1 MLVSLLMLI
10 AGLAILVAGANYL
23 VDGAS
28 SLAKKFNISNLI
40 IGLTVVAMGTSAPEL
55 TVSVYSAFQG
65 ESDIALGNIIGSNI
79 INILAILGITATIY
93 PLSVQSST
101 VWKEIPFSLLAAI
114 LVAVFANDVLLDSQ
128 AESDLSRT
136 EGIALLGF
144 MVIFLYYTFD
154 VARKSPPDDLHN
166 PVKEYPL
173 LLTLVMV
180 VGGLAMLIL
189 GGKWL
194 VDAAVA
200 IAEGMGMS
208 KSVIGLTIVAL
219 GTSMPELATSL
230 VAALKK
236 QADIAVG
243 NVVGSNIFNVFFIL
257 GTTAVIQPL
266 SIGGITQID
275 FLVCIASSL
284 LLFFFAYNNK
294 ISRIEGSLLLAGLV
308 LYMTHLIVTAA

>member
-1 MLVSLLMLI
+1 MITSLLMLI
-10 AGLAILVAGANYL
+10 GGFAILILGANFL

-28 SLAKKFNISNLI
+28 SMAKKFNISNLI
-40 IGLTVVAMGTSAPEL
+40 IGLTVVAFGTSAPEL
-55 TVSVYSAFQG
+55 TVSVYSAYQG
-65 ESDIALGNIIGSNI
+65 ESDIALGNVIGSNI
-79 INILAILGITATIY
+79 MNVLAILGITSIIY

-101 VWKEIPFSLLAAI
+101 IWKEIPFSLLAAI
-114 LVAVFANDVLLDSQ
+114 LVAVFANDILLDGYTKS
-128 AESDLSRT
+128 SLSRT

-144 MVIFLYYTFD
+144 LAIFLYYTFD

-166 PVKEYPL
+166 SVKEYPL
-173 LLTLVMV
+173 LLTLLMV
-180 VGGLAMLIL
+180 IGGLGMLIL

-194 VDAAVA
+194 VDGAVT
-200 IAEGMGMS
+200 IAERMGMN

-257 GTTAVIQPL
+257 GTTAVIKPL

-284 LLFFFAYNNK
+284 LLFLFAYNNK
-294 ISRIEGSLLLAGLV
+294 ISRIEGSILLAGLV
-308 LYMTHLIVTAA
+308 LYMSHLIATAV

>member
-1 MLVSLLMLI
+1 MVTNLLMLI
-10 AGLAILVAGANYL
+10 AGFAILIVGANYL

-40 IGLTVVAMGTSAPEL
+40 IGLTVVAMGTSAPEM
-55 TVSVYSAFQG
+55 TVSIYSAYKG
-65 ESDIALGNIIGSNI
+65 ESDIALGNVIGSNI
-79 INILAILGITATIY
+79 INVLAILGITATIY

-101 VWKEIPFSLLAAI
+101 VWKEIPFSLLAAV

-128 AESDLSRT
+128 AQSNLSRT

-144 MVIFLYYTFD
+144 MAIFLYYTFD

-166 PVKEYPL
+166 PVKEHSL

-194 VDAAVA
+194 VDGAVA

-208 KSVIGLTIVAL
+208 KSLIGLTIVAL

-284 LLFFFAYNNK
+284 LLFLFAYNNK

-308 LYMTHLIVTAA
+308 FYMTHLIVTAA

>member
-1 MLVSLLMLI
+1 MITSLLMLI
-10 AGLAILVAGANYL
+10 GGFAILIVGANYL

-55 TVSVYSAFQG
+55 TVSVYSAYQG
-65 ESDIALGNIIGSNI
+65 EPDIALGNIIGSNI
-79 INILAILGITATIY
+79 INVLAILGITATIY

-101 VWKEIPFSLLAAI
+101 VWKEIPFSLLAAV
-114 LVAVFANDVLLDSQ
+114 LVAVFANDVLLDGEGQS
-128 AESDLSRT
+128 SLSRT

-144 MVIFLYYTFD
+144 MAIFLYYTFD
-154 VARKSPPDDLHN
+154 VARKSPPNDLHN
-166 PVKEYPL
+166 QVKEYPL
-173 LLTLVMV
+173 LLTVVMV
-180 VGGLAMLIL
+180 AGGLGMLIL

-194 VDAAVA
+194 VDGAVA
-200 IAEGMGMS
+200 IAEAMGMS

-257 GTTAVIQPL
+257 GTTAVIEPL
-266 SIGGITQID
+266 SIGGITQVD
-275 FLVCIASSL
+275 LLVCIASSL

-294 ISRIEGSLLLAGLV
+294 ISRVEGSILLAGLV
-308 LYMTHLIVTAA
+308 LYMTHLITTAA